1 MLTTQKPAPLVPNA
15 VLVSNVTIVTTIA
28 GGKLL
33 TRANLA
39 LEPANV
45 ANAGTPQEV
54 WAITGPAVQLTLP
67 NLAALP
73 PDLAS
78 CTRRSP
84 PPRPRSRPPWGRSM
98 RSASWSESRKSW
110 LHRSSSLPRGSLI
123 PPMSQVI
130 RNRPRSRWIASERI

>member
-1 MLTTQKPAPLVPNA
+1 MLTTQKPTPPVPNA
-15 VLVSNVTIVTTIA
+15 VIVSNVTLVTTIA

-45 ANAGTPQEV
+45 ANAGTPQETWV
-54 WAITGPAVQLTLP
+54 ATGPALQVTLP
-67 NLAALP
+67 NLASLP
-73 PDLAS
+73 PDLAA

-84 PPRPRSRPPWGRSM
+84 PPRLPSRPPWGRSM

-110 LHRSSSLPRGSLI
+110 LHRS
-123 PPMSQVI
+123 
-130 RNRPRSRWIASERI
+130 